1 MIYLFSPSVDRVIFF
16 PVFAFCLHLLDEVVV
31 ILSDFLCMTSGFQVK
46 TLVLNFYPVSC
57 VIPAF
62 ESISYFMIDTI
73 AV

>member
-1 MIYLFSPSVDRVIFF
+1 MIYLFSPSVDGVF
-16 PVFAFCLHLLDEVVV
+16 PVFAFCLHLLDEFVV
-31 ILSDFLCMTSGFQVK
+31 ILSDFLCTTTGFQVK